1 MAKDTSKRV
10 TREQALEYLQR
21 EDDSVLATMLRHDM
35 ALTRDAYIFAN
46 WGHKPEPLTAEEEE
60 QVPDIFREGAMERPP
75 KPVRDTSNS
84 SGTTRREIKVD
95 PDGIVRSKHTRASLE
110 ALGFRRLPPS
120 GKSFVI
126 LTGPRFKR

>member
-1 MAKDTSKRV
+1 MMAAGNTATSTGAVMATDTSKRV
-10 TREQALEYLQR
+10 TRAQAEEYLRR
-21 EDDSVLATMLRHDM
+21 EDDSVLATMLRHNM
-35 ALTRDAYIFAN
+35 ALTRDAYIFTN

-95 PDGIVRSKHTRASLE
+95 PDGIVRSPHTTE
-110 ALGFRRLPPS
+110 
-120 GKSFVI
+120 SFA
-126 LTGPRFKR
+126 